1 MNPEYDYLF
10 KLLLIG
16 DSGVGKSCL
25 LLRFADDTY
34 TESYISTIGVDFK
47 IRTIELEGKT
57 VKLQIWDTAGQER
70 FRTITSSYYRGAH
83 GIIVVYDVTDE
94 DSFNNVKQWLQ
105 EIDRYAAEGVNKL
118 LVGNKSDLVDKKV
131 VTTEQ
136 AKEFSESLKIP
147 LLETSA
153 KDATNVEQAFLTMA
167 KQIKDRMGSTM
178 QQTQAKS
185 TVKVGQGAA
194 LEPKQSGGYQVDRLS
209 DVPSMDNTSSS
220 STVNVTEERRKVEIN
235 PEDIERKESPL
246 QSKETK
252 EAPRTA
258 WGRFK
263 QSKTRVALLV
273 TFATL
278 AVLAAIIVPL
288 VLCGLIAKQDKQP
301 ETKPKMV
308 TPSSPDY
315 RDPFDD
321 TARVNPYAP
330 PLTEKFRYNQGDQV
344 RGINLGGWLVLEPF
358 ITPKIFEQNVTIM
371 DEYHLCEHLGPE
383 EAKRQL
389 KEHYE
394 TFITEADFKNIAEMG
409 FNHVRIPTGHW
420 AVQVTPDE
428 PYVAFESWQYLIKGI
443 QWARKYGLRVM
454 VELHTAPG
462 SQNGWNHSGK
472 SGEIGFLNGTDGDA
486 NAQRT
491 IQITTEM
498 IRFFSKPEWSNVVP
512 LFGVLNEPAMM
523 QIPTEKVKGW
533 YAESYNAIRKLLGPG
548 KGPLLTYHDGFYP
561 LKTWNGFFGKLY
573 ERVILET
580 HLYMI
585 FNNGLVSM
593 PRELQ
598 ADFPCTAWRT
608 DLKNSNADAGP
619 TMVGEFSIATNDC
632 GKYLNGVGF
641 GARYD
646 GTLKQEGAPTEPV
659 CPECTCKGV
668 DDWSTWTP
676 HYKEFLLKFME
687 KQMDAYEA
695 SVGWFY
701 WTYKTEDHVNP
712 HWDYL
717 LAWEQGFA
725 PKNVNLRANHCAIN
739 NNTTSTK
746 TEG

>member
-57 VKLQIWDTAGQER
+57 WDTAGQER

-83 GIIVVYDVTDE
+83 GIIVVYDVTDQ
-94 DSFNNVKQWLQ
+94 DSFDNVKQWLQ

-131 VTTEQ
+131 VESEVAKDFAETTNI
-136 AKEFSESLKIP
+136 S

-178 QQTQAKS
+178 QQTQAKA
-185 TVKVGQGAA
+185 TVKVGQDINSQ
-194 LEPKQSGGYQVDRLS
+194 ENYYKHQVDSADWALS
-209 DVPSMDNTSSS
+209 REPSINHIDIDEKLKANASTNQTQSSAPG
-220 STVNVTEERRKVEIN
+220 TGG
-235 PEDIERKESPL
+235 SPP
-246 QSKETK
+246 
-252 EAPRTA
+252 APA
-258 WGRFK
+258 SLWGKFK
-263 QSKTRVALLV
+263 SSKTRVALLV
-273 TFATL
+273 TSITL
-278 AVLAAIIVPL
+278 LVLAAIVIPL
-288 VLCGLIAKQDKQP
+288 VIFGISAKDEHQQQRSSRGNPSSNPHLI
-301 ETKPKMV
+301 
-308 TPSSPDY
+308 TPGSPDY
-315 RDPFDD
+315 KDPFDD
-321 TARVNPYAP
+321 SVQAHNFTPALNKP
-330 PLTEKFRYNQGDQV
+330 FRYNAEDRI

-358 ITPKIFEQNVTIM
+358 ITPKIFEQFGPNQTVI
-371 DEYHLCEHLGPE
+371 DEWTLCEKLGPE

-389 KEHYE
+389 QYHYD
-394 TFITEADFKNIAEMG
+394 TFVTEADFKRIAEMG

-420 AVQVTPDE
+420 AVQVLPDE
-428 PYVAFESWQYLIKGI
+428 PYVPFISWQYLLQGI

-472 SGEIGFLNGTDGDA
+472 SGMVGFLNGTEGESNGD
-486 NAQRT
+486 RT
-491 IQITTEM
+491 LQIATEM
-498 IRFFSKPEWSNVVP
+498 IRFFDKPEWSNVVP

-523 QIPTEKVKGW
+523 KIPAVRVKSW
-533 YAESYNAIRKLLGPG
+533 YQKSYNAIRKLLGPG
-548 KGPLLTYHDGFYP
+548 RGPLLTYHDGFFS
-561 LKTWNGFFGKLY
+561 LSAWNGFFGKQY

-593 PRELQ
+593 PRSQQ
-598 ADFPCTAWRT
+598 AEFPCSAWKK
-608 DLKNSNADAGP
+608 DIGEASIHVGP
-619 TMVGEFSIATNDC
+619 TMVGEFSVATNDC
-632 GKYLNGVGF
+632 AKYLNGVGL
-641 GARYD
+641 GARFD
-646 GTLKQEGAPTEPV
+646 GTLEQEGAPTAPV
-659 CPECTCKGV
+659 CPTCSCAGV
-668 DDWSTWTP
+668 DDWTAFTP
-676 HYKEFLLKFME
+676 EYKDFLLQFME

-695 SVGWFY
+695 SIGWFY

-725 PKNVNLRANHCAIN
+725 PKNVNLRTNTCPSIKN
-739 NNTTSTK
+739 N
-746 TEG
+746 